1 MKEILKPKSKAL
13 TEKDCYEELAR
24 IIKIYCYQAVV
35 REEIE
40 FFRWWV
46 KNVLTQLSE
55 YASSPDE
62 PEKYPAYKELRR
74 KASEFVREPAEDPSR
89 VMIQRT
95 ELKAALENAEKGA
108 GFEHGHGSQER
119 RRSRRNK
126 QTGKGLQNA
135 GSPAKG
141 RLKNGSDS
149 DTRKLHIYETV
160 LLAFC
165 RNGKGGIC
173 RARESGVRSDL
184 RGMQLET
191 DLRRN
196 ISGNGKSF
204 ELFPIL
210 CRKVG
215 EEAGRKRLDKTSERD
230 ALGI

>member
-1 MKEILKPKSKAL
+1 MKELLKPKSKAL

-95 ELKAALENAEKGA
+95 ELKAALENAEVGMSWNGVKYA
-108 GFEHGHGSQER
+108 VSALIRYGFIKKED
-119 RRSRRNK
+119 
-126 QTGKGLQNA
+126 GKLSVNPS
-135 GSPAKG
+135 SPEVMV
-141 RLKNGSDS
+141 N
-149 DTRKLHIYETV
+149 
-160 LLAFC
+160 
-165 RNGKGGIC
+165 
-173 RARESGVRSDL
+173 
-184 RGMQLET
+184 
-191 DLRRN
+191 
-196 ISGNGKSF
+196 
-204 ELFPIL
+204 
-210 CRKVG
+210 
-215 EEAGRKRLDKTSERD
+215 
-230 ALGI
+230 

>member
-95 ELKAALENAEKGA
+95 ELKAALENAEVGMSWNGVKYA
-108 GFEHGHGSQER
+108 VSALIRYGFIKKED
-119 RRSRRNK
+119 
-126 QTGKGLQNA
+126 GKLSVNPS
-135 GSPAKG
+135 SPEVMV
-141 RLKNGSDS
+141 N
-149 DTRKLHIYETV
+149 
-160 LLAFC
+160 
-165 RNGKGGIC
+165 
-173 RARESGVRSDL
+173 
-184 RGMQLET
+184 
-191 DLRRN
+191 
-196 ISGNGKSF
+196 
-204 ELFPIL
+204 
-210 CRKVG
+210 
-215 EEAGRKRLDKTSERD
+215 
-230 ALGI
+230 

>member
-95 ELKAALENAEKGA
+95 ELKAALEKRREGGRVSSAVTEAE
-108 GFEHGHGSQER
+108 
-119 RRSRRNK
+119 
-126 QTGKGLQNA
+126 NA
-135 GSPAKG
+135 GEAGEAGERVKG
-141 RLKNGSDS
+141 CR
-149 DTRKLHIYETV
+149 TRK
-160 LLAFC
+160 
-165 RNGKGGIC
+165 
-173 RARESGVRSDL
+173 
-184 RGMQLET
+184 
-191 DLRRN
+191 
-196 ISGNGKSF
+196 
-204 ELFPIL
+204 EL
-210 CRKVG
+210 KKEG
-215 EEAGRKRLDKTSERD
+215 
-230 ALGI
+230 

>member
-95 ELKAALENAEKGA
+95 ELKAALEK
-108 GFEHGHGSQER
+108 R
-119 RRSRRNK
+119 REGGRVSSTVTEAK
-126 QTGKGLQNA
+126 NA
-135 GSPAKG
+135 G
-141 RLKNGSDS
+141 
-149 DTRKLHIYETV
+149 
-160 LLAFC
+160 
-165 RNGKGGIC
+165 
-173 RARESGVRSDL
+173 
-184 RGMQLET
+184 
-191 DLRRN
+191 
-196 ISGNGKSF
+196 
-204 ELFPIL
+204 
-210 CRKVG
+210 
-215 EEAGRKRLDKTSERD
+215 EAGETSKRVKGYRMRE
-230 ALGI
+230 ALQKED

>member
-95 ELKAALENAEKGA
+95 ELKAALENAEVGMSWNGVKYA
-108 GFEHGHGSQER
+108 VSALIRYGFIKKED
-119 RRSRRNK
+119 
-126 QTGKGLQNA
+126 GKLSVNPS
-135 GSPAKG
+135 SPEVVV
-141 RLKNGSDS
+141 N
-149 DTRKLHIYETV
+149 
-160 LLAFC
+160 
-165 RNGKGGIC
+165 
-173 RARESGVRSDL
+173 
-184 RGMQLET
+184 
-191 DLRRN
+191 
-196 ISGNGKSF
+196 
-204 ELFPIL
+204 
-210 CRKVG
+210 
-215 EEAGRKRLDKTSERD
+215 
-230 ALGI
+230 